1 MEPHL
6 IGETAALSTS
16 MLWTVSSI
24 LLSSAGK
31 RIGVLSVNA
40 IRISIAV
47 LLIGTAHLIIFGTF
61 LPMATRPQW
70 IYLSLSGFLGLAIGD
85 LGYLGSL
92 VLIGPRKGVLLASM
106 APIFS
111 TISAYFIL
119 GEILGP
125 RTLSGIFLT
134 LSGIIIVIMEKKSDT
149 GNISEGNRIL
159 GVFSGLIGAIGQGV
173 GLTLSKYGMVNIEST
188 PLNPLSAALIRMI
201 SAVFIIWIV
210 FVIFKK
216 PFSVIRDKK
225 AMMLTTGG
233 AVTGPFLGVWLSMI
247 AVTYTVAGV
256 ASTLM
261 SLMPVLIIPV
271 VWILYKEKTNLRG
284 ILGALI
290 AVIGVAILF
299 M

>member
-125 RTLSGIFLT
+125 WTLSGIFLT
-134 LSGIIIVIMEKKSDT
+134 LLGIIIVIMEKKS
-149 GNISEGNRIL
+149 N
-159 GVFSGLIGAIGQGV
+159 
-173 GLTLSKYGMVNIEST
+173 KYI
-188 PLNPLSAALIRMI
+188 
-201 SAVFIIWIV
+201 
-210 FVIFKK
+210 
-216 PFSVIRDKK
+216 
-225 AMMLTTGG
+225 
-233 AVTGPFLGVWLSMI
+233 
-247 AVTYTVAGV
+247 
-256 ASTLM
+256 
-261 SLMPVLIIPV
+261 
-271 VWILYKEKTNLRG
+271 
-284 ILGALI
+284 
-290 AVIGVAILF
+290 
-299 M
+299 

>member
-125 RTLSGIFLT
+125 WTLSGIFLT
-134 LSGIIIVIMEKKSDT
+134 LLGIIIVIMEKKSNT

-225 AMMLTTGG
+225 AMILTTGG

>member
-61 LPMATRPQW
+61 LPMATRSQW

-125 RTLSGIFLT
+125 WTLSGIFLT
-134 LSGIIIVIMEKKSDT
+134 LSGIIIVIMEKKSNT

>member
-125 RTLSGIFLT
+125 WTLSGIFLT
-134 LSGIIIVIMEKKSDT
+134 LSGIIIVIIEKKSNT

>member
-61 LPMATRPQW
+61 LPMATKSQW

-125 RTLSGIFLT
+125 WTLSGIFLT
-134 LSGIIIVIMEKKSDT
+134 LSGIIIVIMEKKSNT

>member
-61 LPMATRPQW
+61 LPMATRSQW

-125 RTLSGIFLT
+125 WTLSGIFLT
-134 LSGIIIVIMEKKSDT
+134 LSGIIIVIMEKKSNT

-188 PLNPLSAALIRMI
+188 PLNPLSATLIRMI

>member
-125 RTLSGIFLT
+125 WTLSGIFLT
-134 LSGIIIVIMEKKSDT
+134 LLGIIIVIMEKKSNT

>member
-61 LPMATRPQW
+61 LPMATRSQW

-125 RTLSGIFLT
+125 WTLSGIFLT

-290 AVIGVAILF
+290 AVVGVAILF

>member
-125 RTLSGIFLT
+125 WTLSGIFLT

>member
-134 LSGIIIVIMEKKSDT
+134 LLGIIIVIMEKKSNT

>member
-125 RTLSGIFLT
+125 WTLSGIFLT
-134 LSGIIIVIMEKKSDT
+134 LLGIIIVIMEKKSDT

>member
-61 LPMATRPQW
+61 LPMATKSQW

-125 RTLSGIFLT
+125 WTLSGIFLT
-134 LSGIIIVIMEKKSDT
+134 LLGIIIVIMEKKSNT

-188 PLNPLSAALIRMI
+188 HLNPLSAALIRMI

>member
-1 MEPHL
+1 
-6 IGETAALSTS
+6 
-16 MLWTVSSI
+16 
-24 LLSSAGK
+24 
-31 RIGVLSVNA
+31 
-40 IRISIAV
+40 
-47 LLIGTAHLIIFGTF
+47 
-61 LPMATRPQW
+61 
-70 IYLSLSGFLGLAIGD
+70 
-85 LGYLGSL
+85 
-92 VLIGPRKGVLLASM
+92 M

-125 RTLSGIFLT
+125 WTLSGIFLT
-134 LSGIIIVIMEKKSDT
+134 LSGIIIVIIEKKSNT

-173 GLTLSKYGMVNIEST
+173 GLTLSKYGMVSIEST

>member
-125 RTLSGIFLT
+125 WTLSGIFLT
-134 LSGIIIVIMEKKSDT
+134 LSGIIIVIMEKKSNT